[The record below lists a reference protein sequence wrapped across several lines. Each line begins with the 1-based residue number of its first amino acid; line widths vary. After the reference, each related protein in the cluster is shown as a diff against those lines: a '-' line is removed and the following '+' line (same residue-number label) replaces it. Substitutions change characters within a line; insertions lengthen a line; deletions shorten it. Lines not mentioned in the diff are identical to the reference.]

1 MYNYIERARSLSPTK
16 DSPSDFS
23 TPDTFIDTSTDF
35 GTIRFSTSPS
45 HPHQLA
51 MPSSSSKADNAGEM
65 AQNTGDEVTGDT
77 SSSQDTV
84 QLSKSG
90 LSLITHQSSLAPP
103 SRSSTLAWQQR
114 PTAKSRHNFLTGSSA
129 LESSTSTPDLGSTQE
144 GEPSLSQI
152 AQSLGSKDPKWFRQT
167 ADRGLGSAA
176 YKQSE
181 DHNAID
187 RFSSSESKRLP
198 GMSRE
203 STIEP
208 EKESS
213 SHTVIIRPESPSR
226 GRSLHENTAR
236 SQRFSAS
243 TTTPSSPF
251 SSPIPT
257 LNSQRFEPPVPE
269 RAPSQESESAYPR
282 GIAMS
287 PSQGRL
293 LRDRIDRPPS
303 PTKGLGGFVQ
313 SAMLKRSESVN
324 KRWSAQAGTG
334 LSRGN
339 SIASNRSGY
348 DGPKAAFNSM
358 TSPREGKIASQ
369 KTSPISLSRP
379 GSSHSTSTIPKSI
392 LIDEAQARTEEAS
405 ANATGSQDSD
415 GFIKPALPNISR
427 LSSKD
432 IDDKISGTSEVEN
445 SPPTTPSKSVDTKKW
460 APAKSSWLDN
470 AINKPDPPKPKAM
483 QLNQP
488 SWMVNISKARQQRGS
503 VDMEKSAVFTEV
515 PTGGLLRSPPMG
527 CNTNPTSLNGSNS
540 ISSARVTSKDEVNS
554 SPDLLEKKSR
564 SVSEKNE
571 EATGDSERSI
581 EPSQAGTVGEKMR
594 QTGSD
599 MRSKIS
605 RVPSSST
612 EIIKSSLAKPKPV
625 TPPKKDF
632 RSNLKSR
639 QVSGDHTKQEEPE
652 FKNVFG
658 KLKRAQTQNY
668 VAPDELKDNIMRGK
682 TGLAT
687 TGGPKKTERRDE
699 LKESILKKKAE
710 MKGRV
715 PMNIDRKV
723 GGSVKGIVQ
732 EGSVPE
738 AINKNVALG
747 KSEAMPISNSTLV
760 MTDLK
765 VPGLGPL
772 KQAATEKLIPKPE
785 KQPDAPGGMQREPA
799 GNGKLAGRFNPTL
812 AGLLSRGPS
821 PVTSGTRS
829 DHIKNSSKPHDNQS
843 TLVEGQAGGE
853 SSGSAQLIHAT
864 KGRAR
869 GPKRR
874 LPTSVKQETDIE
886 LKSPDRDNAVLKTI
900 TGKYENHSLVT
911 IPKEPLLEDRSIAGP
926 LSNIPDSSNRNF
938 LAKPLGKPNTPT
950 RKIVLDK
957 VKPSSP
963 QSPLPL
969 DQAPTPTSATRLS
982 LQQQPKTSP
991 KSPKVR
997 KPSTSIIHSPAP
1009 TTSPFQLPAKS
1020 EQHLTRSDLPLT
1032 IAAKRPLLVP
1042 PNSQSTATISHEEL
1056 SSYPRSGLL
1065 LSQQSHPHPLEKSD
1079 REIMSEAF
1087 HSGSPHNANF
1097 PQSQKSKSLTKLP
1110 TREDEEAITS
1120 VAGLGERT
1128 AKEPIGLGIRSLPDS
1143 LSASTAH
1150 HLGLPTPPLRSPI
1163 ETPKSSPLRPKKPQS
1178 IANRVVS
1185 NIPPSL
1191 ALPQLQT
1198 ESDTKTL
1205 RAQHLIIDFF
1215 GEIPTSKTRVEVN
1228 THKVLSTRASSDD
1241 SDKIKTLR
1249 KQIWQ
1254 LSGDG
1259 KKTSIASHQ
1268 EHILYG
1274 DNMYLCTH
1282 VFGSGELGTRKTE
1295 VYLWHGEAVP
1305 SSAIEDA
1312 QLFARKTAKDNNGKL
1327 IIMRQ
1332 GKETS
1337 NFFQALGGIVV
1348 TRRGSSST
1356 YMLCGRR
1363 HVGQIAFDE
1372 VPFKTG
1378 SLCSGFPYI
1387 ISARFGKLYLWKG
1400 KGSGHDELGC
1410 ARLIGMD
1417 LGLTGEI
1424 EEVEE
1429 GNESEDFWEA
1439 FPDRKA
1445 RLPPTGDVF
1454 WHLKPSCERFNT
1466 HLFIVD
1472 VEIPAPKSSSGLT
1485 FAWGRRGST
1494 PVSGEN
1500 NVATITEI
1508 YPFAQPDL
1516 KDPGVFV
1523 LDTFFE
1529 IFVYVIFILTPLS
1542 VYSYS
1547 LAFANLFANLIL
1559 PQYTHFP

>member
-1 MYNYIERARSLSPTK
+1 
-16 DSPSDFS
+16 
-23 TPDTFIDTSTDF
+23 
-35 GTIRFSTSPS
+35 
-45 HPHQLA
+45 
-51 MPSSSSKADNAGEM
+51 MPSSRSKADSAGEM
-65 AQNTGDEVTGDT
+65 AQNTGEEVAGDT
-77 SSSQDTV
+77 SSSQDTT
-84 QLSKSG
+84 QLSEFGS
-90 LSLITHQSSLAPP
+90 SPTTHQSSFAPP

-114 PTAKSRHNFLTGSSA
+114 PIAKSRHNFLTGSSVS
-129 LESSTSTPDLGSTQE
+129 ESPRLTPDLGSTQE

-176 YKQSE
+176 YKKSE

-187 RFSSSESKRLP
+187 GFSSSESKRLP

-213 SHTVIIRPESPSR
+213 SRTEIMRPESPSR
-226 GRSLHENTAR
+226 ARSLHENIAR

-243 TTTPSSPF
+243 ATTSSSPF
-251 SSPIPT
+251 NSPIPT
-257 LNSQRFEPPVPE
+257 LNSQRLEPQMPE
-269 RAPSQESESAYPR
+269 SAPSQESESTYTR

-324 KRWSAQAGTG
+324 KRWSAQAGQG

-348 DGPKAAFNSM
+348 DGSKAASNSM
-358 TSPREGKIASQ
+358 TSTREGKIAGQ

-405 ANATGSQDSD
+405 ANATESQDSD

-427 LSSKD
+427 LSLKD
-432 IDDKISGTSEVEN
+432 IDDNISGISEVTES
-445 SPPTTPSKSVDTKKW
+445 SPPITPSKSIDTKKW
-460 APAKSSWLDN
+460 APAKASWLDN
-470 AINKPDPPKPKAM
+470 AINKPDPPKPKAI
-483 QLNQP
+483 QFNQP
-488 SWMVNISKARQQRGS
+488 SWMVNISKARKQRGS
-503 VDMEKSAVFTEV
+503 VDMEKSAVYKEV

-540 ISSARVTSKDEVNS
+540 NFSPRVTSKDGVDS
-554 SPDLLEKKSR
+554 SQDLLEKKSR
-564 SVSEKNE
+564 SVFEKNE
-571 EATGDSERSI
+571 EATGDTVKSV
-581 EPSQAGTVGEKMR
+581 EPSQAETVGEEIS

-599 MRSKIS
+599 MRSNIS
-605 RVPSSST
+605 RVPSSSA
-612 EIIKSSLAKPKPV
+612 EIIIKSSLAKPKPV

-632 RSNLKSR
+632 RSKLKSR
-639 QVSGDHTKQEEPE
+639 QVSGDHTKEKEPE

-682 TGLAT
+682 AGLAA

-699 LKESILKKKAE
+699 LKESILKKKEE

-715 PMNIDRKV
+715 PMNVDRKIV
-723 GGSVKGIVQ
+723 GSGKGNVQ
-732 EGSVPE
+732 EGSVPK
-738 AINKNVALG
+738 AITKNFVLG
-747 KSEAMPISNSTLV
+747 KSEDITISSPILV

-765 VPGLGPL
+765 VPGLEPL
-772 KQAATEKLIPKPE
+772 KQAVTEKPITKPE
-785 KQPDAPGGMQREPA
+785 KQLNAPGRMHRELA
-799 GNGKLAGRFNPTL
+799 GNGKLASRFNPTL

-821 PVTSGTRS
+821 PVTSGTGS
-829 DHIKNSSKPHDNQS
+829 DQIKNLSNSHDNQS
-843 TLVEGQAGGE
+843 ALVKGQAGGE

-874 LPTSVKQETDIE
+874 LPTSVKQEPDLK
-886 LKSPDRDNAVLKTI
+886 LKSPDRENAVLKTI
-900 TGKYENHSLVT
+900 TEKYENHSLAT
-911 IPKEPLLEDRSIAGP
+911 IPKEPFLEDRNIARP
-926 LSNIPDSSNRNF
+926 LSNIPDGSNRNS
-938 LAKPLGKPNTPT
+938 LLKPLGKPDTPT
-950 RKIVLDK
+950 KKIVLDK
-957 VKPSSP
+957 IKPSSP

-969 DQAPTPTSATRLS
+969 DQLSTPTSATRFS
-982 LQQQPKTSP
+982 LHQQPKTSP
-991 KSPKVR
+991 KSSKVR

-1009 TTSPFQLPAKS
+1009 TTSPSQLPAKS
-1020 EQHLTRSDLPLT
+1020 GPHLTGSDLTLT
-1032 IAAKRPLLVP
+1032 VTAKRPLPTP
-1042 PNSQSTATISHEEL
+1042 PSKSMATISHEEL
-1056 SSYPRSGLL
+1056 SSHPRSGLL
-1065 LSQQSHPHPLEKSD
+1065 LSQQSHFHPLEKSD
-1079 REIMSEAF
+1079 REIMNEVV
-1087 HSGSPHNANF
+1087 HSGSPHNASF
-1097 PQSQKSKSLTKLP
+1097 PQSQKSKSPIELP
-1110 TREDEEAITS
+1110 TRGDKEAITS
-1120 VAGLGERT
+1120 VAELGERT
-1128 AKEPIGLGIRSLPDS
+1128 AKEPIGLGIRSLPDI
-1143 LSASTAH
+1143 LSAPIAH

-1163 ETPKSSPLRPKKPQS
+1163 ETPKSSPLRPKKPES

-1185 NIPPSL
+1185 NGSLSL
-1191 ALPQLQT
+1191 ALPQSRT
-1198 ESDTKTL
+1198 VSDANTL

-1215 GEIPTSKTRVEVN
+1215 GEIPTSKTRVDVN
-1228 THKVLSTRASSDD
+1228 THKVLSSRASSDD

-1312 QLFARKTAKDNNGKL
+1312 QLFARKIAKDNNGKL
-1327 IIMRQ
+1327 IIVSQ

-1439 FPDRKA
+1439 FPDRKT
-1445 RLPPTGDVF
+1445 RFPPTGDVF

-1466 HLFIVD
+1466 CLFIVD

-1494 PVSGEN
+1494 PVGGGN

-1508 YPFAQPDL
+1508 YPFAQSDL
-1516 KDPGVFV
+1516 KSPGVFV

-1529 IFVYVIFILTPLS
+1529 IFVYVIFILIPI
-1542 VYSYS
+1542 
-1547 LAFANLFANLIL
+1547 F
-1559 PQYTHFP
+1559 